1 MDKDKV
7 QWKDEDEID
16 GEPIGPVWVK
26 GIKLDVWQ
34 TKRVA
39 MNMAKELELEFEE
52 V

>member
-26 GIKLDVWQ
+26 GIRYIGWQ
-34 TKRVA
+34 TKWVA
-39 MNMAKELELEFEE
+39 MQMAKELELEFEE